1 MTTMSCRPSLPGCSL
16 RGWRLPSRQQWGDGR
31 GGESNRGC
39 TDEVSIVALAKHL
52 DLDKSSV
59 RARVRKAIERGYLI
73 NLETKEKQPARIAL
87 GDPLPNEVQ
96 ILPSP
101 EVLRKYS
108 GAEGRET
115 EGVTSRD
122 TDPDEAS
129 SDEEE
134 KSGKSP
140 RIEQELAAEAEKSA
154 EDDQKSAESDGGTL
168 APPEKTAG
176 EPYPPDLAPLSTSVA
191 ALPDPEEAA

>member
-1 MTTMSCRPSLPGCSL
+1 
-16 RGWRLPSRQQWGDGR
+16 
-31 GGESNRGC
+31 
-39 TDEVSIVALAKHL
+39 
-52 DLDKSSV
+52 
-59 RARVRKAIERGYLI
+59 
-73 NLETKEKQPARIAL
+73 
-87 GDPLPNEVQ
+87 LPNEVQ

-115 EGVTSRD
+115 EGVSSRD
-122 TDPDEAS
+122 TDPDEAAA

-140 RIEQELAAEAEKSA
+140 RIDQESAVAAEKSA

-176 EPYPPDLAPLSTSVA
+176 EPYPADLAPLSTSVA